1 MAPLFVTSH
10 QIRFADYH
18 SSFSA
23 NCIPCAGGAARKPT
37 ETCSELAVL
46 IGFEQCFATRLT

>member
-1 MAPLFVTSH
+1 VAPLFVTSH